1 MNTTTETKSLES
13 LNTSSISNDKEAE
26 IYKLTKLQN
35 KFNKLD
41 NLYIDLDKNN
51 STNHSTPTK
60 EDKKIL
66 NKINIIYK
74 SNDSSFDED
83 NSINEEILSEEKRGC
98 CFNCTLF

>member
-41 NLYIDLDKNN
+41 NLYIDLDKNY

-60 EDKKIL
+60 EEKKIL
-66 NKINIIYK
+66 NKINIEYK